1 MRGRSTSSMT
11 SRCSSLLLSASAE
24 ARSSGDDVIAFKGR
38 IHRQWSSRTLNN
50 LLIFTENLFEN
61 LMEYSDLS
69 STLSVLFR
77 GDPQP
82 ATSFYADGRS
92 SDDVIAF
99 WRYVLTQHPRC
110 PTNPSDEQDLWER
123 NLCINTPASEFG
135 WMGYANQFIVFSP
148 RICSRTLMWYPDP
161 LPDGS
166 GHLISVVSGWQPAT
180 SIYADGRS
188 SDDVIAL

>member
-38 IHRQWSSRTLNN
+38 IHRQWSSRTLNS

-61 LMEYSDLS
+61 LMEYS

-135 WMGYANQFIVFSP
+135 WMGYANQFIVFFAENLLENTDVVLRPPP
-148 RICSRTLMWYPDP
+148 RWFGAPHQCCLGVAACSFYLC
-161 LPDGS
+161 
-166 GHLISVVSGWQPAT
+166 
-180 SIYADGRS
+180 
-188 SDDVIAL
+188 